1 MDPVETTVT
10 VETEPAAESSQD
22 PSIERT
28 IGQLETET
36 EHLSEEVQEAT
47 ETAEAAEETAETAV
61 AIAEQAI
68 ENTWDARQEVERL
81 RSEIPGIV
89 VAVLESLDAAG
100 DDQENSTAEE
110 VELPAEMETEP
121 LPEVKTRWL
130 PDWVI

>member
-1 MDPVETTVT
+1 MEPVETTVT

-47 ETAEAAEETAETAV
+47 ETAEAAEETAE
-61 AIAEQAI
+61 IAI
-68 ENTWDARQEVERL
+68 EIASGASNRTFDAEIAISEL
-81 RSEIPGIV
+81 REQV
-89 VAVLESLDAAG
+89 RDLAAMFESLSEAE
-100 DDQENSTAEE
+100 DDQESSTAEE
-110 VELPAEMETEP
+110 VDLPAETEAEP
-121 LPEVKTRWL
+121 VPEVKARWL